1 MIVVIDDFRVRTE
14 EPLTHA
20 HGGEAIQMPRAE
32 LLQVL
37 QNIWRP
43 SEAHEDSHRCAVK
56 SFPFTRADLTLSHYL
71 LFFYRRE
78 TF

>member
-1 MIVVIDDFRVRTE
+1 MDDCRVRTE

-43 SEAHEDSHRCAVK
+43 SEAHKDSHRYAVK
-56 SFPFTRADLTLSHYL
+56 SLVFKWNLTFNRAEVISVGSGQTRIH
-71 LFFYRRE
+71 
-78 TF
+78 